1 MHYLENNRIKSYDI
15 RYKPRLATSYSIFSV
30 RGKQPSV
37 ALMKA
42 RLAQNVPMPII
53 IQALQSWKKNAKV
66 PKITEHKR
74 EISLEQRI
82 EQLERQVAI
91 LTQRLSQL
99 ES

>member
-1 MHYLENNRIKSYDI
+1 M
-15 RYKPRLATSYSIFSV
+15 TSAISQDLQQAIQSLV
-30 RGKQPSV
+30 SEGKQPSV
-37 ALMKA
+37 ALVKA

-53 IQALQSWKKNAKV
+53 IQALQSWKMNAKV

-82 EQLERQVAI
+82 EQLEQQVAI

>member
-1 MHYLENNRIKSYDI
+1 M
-15 RYKPRLATSYSIFSV
+15 TSAISQDLQQAIQSLV
-30 RGKQPSV
+30 SEGKQPSV
-37 ALMKA
+37 ALVKA

-53 IQALQSWKKNAKV
+53 IQALQSWKQNAKV

-82 EQLERQVAI
+82 EQLEQQVAI

-99 ES
+99 E

>member
-1 MHYLENNRIKSYDI
+1 M
-15 RYKPRLATSYSIFSV
+15 TSAISQDLQQAIQSLV
-30 RGKQPSV
+30 SEGKQPSV